1 MPINYCIVT
10 KISNC
15 IATLNLLIV
24 CIFRT
29 IVVNSSLR
37 IQYGGPTMA
46 VVLIKGKKKS
56 QAKKAF
62 R

>member
-1 MPINYCIVT
+1 MPINYCIVK

-24 CIFRT
+24 RIFRT

-46 VVLIKGKKKS
+46 VVLIKGRRKG